1 MATRRYL
8 APLLVSAAIAGGFL
22 AGSFPSLQ
30 GSLVTE
36 ANAAPVVQD
45 VLNQPSFADIFARV
59 SPAVVNI
66 SVSKSGKVHA
76 LSGRPGQPM
85 TPYGDAPLEQFFGH
99 FFEMPNGPPQGMP
112 SQALGSGLIID
123 SNGYVVTNNHVIES
137 ADTIT
142 VTLEDGSELVAT
154 LVGTDPKT
162 DIALLKVSPDAP
174 LTSVKLGDSDAARV
188 GDWVLAIGNPF
199 GLGGTATF
207 GIISAIGRDIQSG
220 PYDNYLQ
227 IDAAINSGNSGGP
240 VFNVAGEV
248 IGVNTA
254 IFSPNGGNVG
264 IGFAIPATQVQKIAD
279 ALKDDGHV
287 TRGWLGVQIQEI
299 DKDLAEN
306 LGMDTA
312 KGAMVA
318 NVVAGSPAEHAH
330 VKVGDVITAIDGQVV
345 DSPKS
350 LSRLIADANPNR
362 KVRITV
368 LRGGD
373 EKHLSVQLGEADEP
387 ATLAAN
393 DGNGRD
399 NPASAEKLGLS
410 LTPLTATIREQ
421 LGIDDDVTGLV
432 VAGVDPGSP
441 ASLKGI
447 RRGDVILSVD
457 GKNLD
462 SFSDFEAAVASA
474 RAPEHSVRML
484 VRRGDNQR
492 FVALGL
498 A

>member
-1 MATRRYL
+1 
-8 APLLVSAAIAGGFL
+8 
-22 AGSFPSLQ
+22 
-30 GSLVTE
+30 
-36 ANAAPVVQD
+36 
-45 VLNQPSFADIFARV
+45 
-59 SPAVVNI
+59 
-66 SVSKSGKVHA
+66 
-76 LSGRPGQPM
+76 
-85 TPYGDAPLEQFFGH
+85 
-99 FFEMPNGPPQGMP
+99 MP

-123 SNGYVVTNNHVIES
+123 SSGYVVTNNHVIEG
-137 ADTIT
+137 ADSIT
-142 VTLEDGSELVAT
+142 VTLEDGTELEAK

-162 DIALLKVSPDAP
+162 DIAVLKVSPDEP
-174 LTSVKLGDSDAARV
+174 LTAVTLGDSDAARV

-254 IFSPNGGNVG
+254 IYSPNGGNVG
-264 IGFAIPATQVQKIAD
+264 IGFAIPAAQVQKVAD
-279 ALKDDGHV
+279 ALRNDGHV

-299 DKDLAEN
+299 DKDLADN
-306 LGMDTA
+306 LGME
-312 KGAMVA
+312 KPHGAIVA
-318 NVVAGSPAEHAH
+318 SVVADSPADKANI
-330 VKVGDVITAIDGQVV
+330 KVGDVITAFDGQAV
-345 DSPKS
+345 DSPKA
-350 LSRLIADANPNR
+350 LSRLVADANPDR
-362 KVRITV
+362 KARVTV
-368 LRGGD
+368 LRDGA
-373 EKHLSVQLGEADEP
+373 EKQLKVQLGEADEP
-387 ATLAAN
+387 AAVAAN
-393 DGNGRD
+393 HDGRSGD
-399 NPASAEKLGLS
+399 NPANPAAAEKLGMS
-410 LTPLTATIREQ
+410 LTPLTAAIRAQ
-421 LGIDDDVTGLV
+421 LGIDDDVNGLV
-432 VAGVDPGSP
+432 VAGVDPGGP

-447 RRGDVILSVD
+447 RRGDVIVSVD
-457 GKNLD
+457 GKDLD